1 MLTNTLTII
10 MIRIA
15 IGLAASK
22 SYMYIEINT
31 PKVLVAVFLQQ
42 VPATSP
48 EEQRVLLEGAIM

>member
-1 MLTNTLTII
+1 

-31 PKVLVAVFLQQ
+31 PKVLVAE
-42 VPATSP
+42 TYP
-48 EEQRVLLEGAIM
+48 EEQRVLLEGGIM